1 MAIEYGGRDTT
12 FTAAEDLSSHQF
24 CFVHQ
29 ATDDTVDLVDSGT
42 EYPVG
47 ILQNAPADGE
57 IAVVR
62 VDGTSKLVMN
72 DALAVGAKVK
82 VEYVGATDN
91 GKGDAADTDGDLAR
105 GVCILASGAEDDVGA
120 VLLCSDTLSIP
131 A

>member
-1 MAIEYGGRDTT
+1 MIEYGGRDIT

-47 ILQNAPADGE
+47 ILQNAPADTE

-72 DALAVGAKVK
+72 DAVAVGAKVK
-82 VEYVGATDN
+82 CEYVGATDN

-105 GVCILASGAEDDVGA
+105 GVCIGASGAEDDVGA
-120 VLLCSDTLSIP
+120 VLLCSDTISIP